1 MIHVDPAYRP
11 TGQPIAHGTA
21 WYRQARYFGAPFYRP
36 FVTLRRITG
45 HTRHGEACTILMVDD
60 GAPLQL
66 LLAGMLVEQTENMSL
81 GRIAVLAVPAMLRR
95 EQASYDLV
103 LARIPRLLAERSY
116 PSGFLR
122 LPWNVD
128 MWVRTEE
135 IAARRRRDGHTVTSA
150 YARFKRQG
158 FVARQRSGTAD
169 LDRFYDT
176 MYLPLVRARFGEAA
190 SPLSRAV
197 LRRSAARGAISW
209 LDWEGRPVAAGLS
222 ERCGT
227 VLHSIAVGTSL
238 GLATAREAH
247 VLSAVRVAH
256 SNLAMDTGCEWINL
270 GGCMPWLTD
279 GALQNKRH
287 WGAGLVHRPGLHR
300 TVLASWTRWT
310 PAAAALLDLAPVCRH
325 GSETFAVTTTAPRGQ
340 LPTDKLTLPG
350 VGRLLVVRD
359 GAAPG
364 ADGASSAVGAKQV
377 TPGSTAE
384 ILAQAGL

>member
-1 MIHVDPAYRP
+1 MADAISGSV
-11 TGQPIAHGTA
+11 QPRGRHLRLQGKNALSKNALLNWGIAA
-21 WYRQARYFGAPFYRP
+21 
-36 FVTLRRITG
+36 
-45 HTRHGEACTILMVDD
+45 
-60 GAPLQL
+60 
-66 LLAGMLVEQTENMSL
+66 
-81 GRIAVLAVPAMLRR
+81 
-95 EQASYDLV
+95 
-103 LARIPRLLAERSY
+103 PRLPADRALPGQRDRTQERPLSM
-116 PSGFLR
+116 G
-122 LPWNVD
+122 
-128 MWVRTEE
+128 
-135 IAARRRRDGHTVTSA
+135 ARRRRHASGAVTDHTRRRVSA
-150 YARFKRQG
+150 QSESA
-158 FVARQRSGTAD
+158 V
-169 LDRFYDT
+169 
-176 MYLPLVRARFGEAA
+176 A
-190 SPLSRAV
+190 SPRGGCTLQAAGLRGPATQRDRRSRPFLRHHVPALGPCALRRGSITAQPGL

-247 VLSAVRVAH
+247 VLSAVMVAH

-287 WGAGLVHRPGLHR
+287 WGAGLVHRPGHHR

-325 GSETFAVTTTAPRGQ
+325 ASETFAVTTTAPRGQ
-340 LPTDKLTLPG
+340 LPTGKLTLPG
-350 VGRLLVVRD
+350 VSRLLVVRD

-384 ILAQAGL
+384 ILAQADL